1 MYNIYVYIC
10 GKQRIGMDFNTEI
23 QMTFFDLLH
32 KANAV
37 GNRLNTH
44 DLPLR
49 KDGHPIDFDLEIG
62 GSFEE
67 GYCIN
72 IINYHESE

>member
-1 MYNIYVYIC
+1 
-10 GKQRIGMDFNTEI
+10 MDFNSETH
-23 QMTFFDLLH
+23 MTLFDLLR
-32 KANAV
+32 KANEV
-37 GNRLNTH
+37 GNQLNTN
-44 DLPLR
+44 DIPLR